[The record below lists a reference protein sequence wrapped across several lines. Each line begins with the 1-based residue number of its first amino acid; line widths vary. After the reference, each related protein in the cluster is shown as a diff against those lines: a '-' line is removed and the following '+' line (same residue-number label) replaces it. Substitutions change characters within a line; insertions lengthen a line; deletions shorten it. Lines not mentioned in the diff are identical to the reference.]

1 MKETAL
7 ATVDILFEGYVGD
20 RVAGTVSLVRA
31 GDVVAIIDPGMVPDR
46 AAILDPLAALGVEVT
61 EVTDVIL
68 SHHHPDHTMNIA
80 LFPNVKVHDHWAT
93 YENDIWLS
101 RPAEGFAVAESVELI
116 ETPGHTPQDITTL
129 VTTTDGVF
137 AFTHLWWS
145 GAFPDD
151 PRATQPELLQPN
163 RDRVLEIATVIVPGH
178 GAAFSAADAPRIE
191 GEAS

>member
-1 MKETAL
+1 MAL
-7 ATVDILFEGYVGD
+7 ATVDILFEGYVGS
-20 RVAGTVSLVRA
+20 RVAGTVSLVHD

-46 AAILDPLAALGVEVT
+46 SSILDPLAALGVAVT
-61 EVTDVIL
+61 DVTDVIL
-68 SHHHPDHTMNIA
+68 SHHHPDHTMSIA

-101 RPAEGFAVAESVELI
+101 RPAEGFAVAEQTTLI

-129 VTTTDGVF
+129 VTTAEGVY

-145 GAFPDD
+145 GAVPDD

-163 RDRVLEIATVIVPGH
+163 RDRVLELATVIVPGH
-178 GAAFSAADAPRIE
+178 GAAFTAADAPRMTVE
-191 GEAS
+191 GS